1 MSSNAIKTALIIIL
15 LAVAAYALFSK
26 NNSIK
31 KAKEQVDEL
40 TLQVDSLQSIAQ
52 TYDSLRM
59 KYDSLY
65 VQLEG
70 TRDGLGK
77 IKEKLEALKKA
88 QTGSLTTIRGEL
100 LSLIEQID
108 TVKFTA
114 PAHSTDLDSLK
125 F

>member
-1 MSSNAIKTALIIIL
+1 MSNAIKTTLIIIL

-26 NNSIK
+26 NTSIK
-31 KAKEQVDEL
+31 KAKVQVDEL
-40 TLQVDSLQSIAQ
+40 TLQVDSLRSIAQ
-52 TYDSLRM
+52 TYSSLKV

-65 VQLEG
+65 AQLEG

-77 IKEKLEALKKA
+77 IKEKLEALKKT
-88 QTGSLTTIRGEL
+88 QTGNLTTIRGEL

-114 PAHSTDLDSLK
+114 PANSIDLDSLK